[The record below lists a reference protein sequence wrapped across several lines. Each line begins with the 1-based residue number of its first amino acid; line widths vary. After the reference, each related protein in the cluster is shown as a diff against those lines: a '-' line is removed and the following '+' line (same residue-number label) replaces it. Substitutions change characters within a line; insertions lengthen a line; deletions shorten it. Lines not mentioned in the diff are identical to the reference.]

1 MDYGE
6 PPCQSLSGD
15 RLDTLVGVEVLS
27 VLEPAALELHLSAAS
42 DVERERERLRQGW
55 VNPRLVS
62 AEQQQA
68 IFGQTLERDYTLEEL
83 LRRPGITYDSLMGV
97 SGAGPAL
104 EDPQVA
110 EQVEIQ
116 TKYQGYIERQR
127 LEVERQ
133 LAHETTLLPM
143 NLDYREVRGLSIEVQ
158 QKLNL
163 HRPETLGQAA
173 RISGITPA
181 AISLLLVHLKRRASA
196 QAGADSSEQKDG
208 PTETDSAGSDD
219 ANRGRAVA

>member
-1 MDYGE
+1 M
-6 PPCQSLSGD
+6 
-15 RLDTLVGVEVLS
+15 GVVPE
-27 VLEPAALELHLSAAS
+27 ARFSAFSRKRDAI
-42 DVERERERLRQGW
+42 ERERERLRQNW

-68 IFGQTLERDYTLEEL
+68 IFGQALERDYTLEEM
-83 LRRPGITYDSLMGV
+83 LRRPGVTYDSLMGV
-97 SGAGPAL
+97 TGAGPAV

-116 TKYQGYIERQR
+116 AKYQGYIERQR

-133 LAHETTLLPM
+133 LAHETTRLPTD
-143 NLDYREVRGLSIEVQ
+143 LDYREVRGLSIEVQ

-163 HRPETLGQAA
+163 HRPETIGQAA

-181 AISLLLVHLKRRASA
+181 AISLLLVHMKRRVSAQVVVESPEGKAASA
-196 QAGADSSEQKDG
+196 EADSSG
-208 PTETDSAGSDD
+208 GD
-219 ANRGRAVA
+219 ATNRGRAAA